1 MAANFFLCYYS
12 LIGAPICKSLSSMG
26 YGVIPLTPAD
36 CHSTGESKEMVKEV
50 QRERESNSCLKRS
63 SVVLGRSS
71 LTVPGLDS
79 DVIVRDSLDRKP
91 PFEGNRSCLTDEL

>member
-1 MAANFFLCYYS
+1 
-12 LIGAPICKSLSSMG
+12 MG

-91 PFEGNRSCLTDEL
+91 PFEGNRACLTDEL